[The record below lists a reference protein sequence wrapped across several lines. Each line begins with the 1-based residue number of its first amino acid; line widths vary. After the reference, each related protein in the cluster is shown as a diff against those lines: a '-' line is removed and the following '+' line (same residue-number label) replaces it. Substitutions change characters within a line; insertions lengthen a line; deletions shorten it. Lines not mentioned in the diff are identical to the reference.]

1 MVEVLDSGT
10 FVVMLLNAKHRV
22 DFTGYESDLILMGVK
37 PLFSLN
43 LNHAERNI
51 VCMIQAS

>member
-1 MVEVLDSGT
+1 MEVLDSGT